1 MTVRPV
7 YIVHC
12 IDTEGPL
19 HESLVATFERL
30 RDIFHLELEPSE
42 ATLRKLQAG
51 ALDLNGIEAA
61 VQRVVDPHLLAYN
74 DTWDKVDAMLGRIM
88 SGEFRRKL
96 PDSANEGWI
105 YNWFCVDHVDY
116 DVNPRRRDMGYHNV
130 FEHYTWLLKQDAGC
144 RDGLHFHYHPH
155 SFSREAHRSA
165 THWWANSNSLSQV
178 LSRRV
183 IDHMW
188 FPAAHR
194 PGFHVI
200 RPDSHWFLEQYVPF
214 DFSNQSMAQTG
225 TDSQQF
231 GVSGGRFGD
240 WRRAL
245 ATWEPY
251 HPASDDYQVPG
262 SCRRWIARCL
272 NVGTRY
278 RVIREQDIR
287 QAFEEAAAG
296 KPVVLSITNHDFRD
310 MAPDV
315 EGFCNLLKTVAR
327 DFPQVPF
334 FYSEALSAMRS
345 ALEIQPE
352 PPCELDCTLETV
364 DESAAVLKVSS
375 KTPTFGPQPWLA
387 LKTANGEY
395 HFDNFDIDVPFHRW
409 QYVFDQETFPL
420 SALSAIGVAAN
431 NSYGTTTV
439 VRIDATTRRSVKK
452 YWNVSAEKPME
463 ATAPR

>member
-1 MTVRPV
+1 MPNSKPQAV

-19 HESLVATFERL
+19 YESLTATFERL

-51 ALDLNGIEAA
+51 TLDLHGIPAA
-61 VQRVVDPHLLAYN
+61 VQRVLDPHLLAYN
-74 DTWDKVDAMLGRIM
+74 DTWDKVDSMLARITDD
-88 SGEFRRKL
+88 SFRNRMV
-96 PDSANEGWI
+96 DFAGDGWV

-116 DVNPRRRDMGYHNV
+116 DENPRRRDMGYHNV
-130 FEHYTWLLKQDAGC
+130 FEHYQWLLKQGPS

-155 SFSREAHRSA
+155 SFRREAHRCA
-165 THWWANSNSLSQV
+165 THWWAASDSLHQA

-183 IDHMW
+183 IDHQW
-188 FPAAHR
+188 FPAANR

-200 RPDSHWFLEQYVPF
+200 RPDSHWFLEQHIPF
-214 DFSNQSMAQTG
+214 DFSNQSMAQAA

-231 GVSGGRFGD
+231 GVASGRFGD
-240 WRRAL
+240 WRRAP

-251 HPASDDYQVPG
+251 HPSTDDYQVPG
-262 SCRRWIARCL
+262 DCRRWIARCL

-278 RVIREQDIR
+278 RVICEQDIR
-287 QAFEEAAAG
+287 QAFAEAAAG
-296 KPVVLSITNHDFRD
+296 KPVVLGITNHDFRD

-315 EGFCNLLKTVAR
+315 DGFRTILESVAR

-334 FYSEALSAMRS
+334 FFSEAISAMRS
-345 ALEIQPE
+345 AMDLKPIS
-352 PPCELDCTLETV
+352 PCELDCTLETV
-364 DESAAVLKVSS
+364 DVSTAVLEVKS

-387 LKTANGEY
+387 LKTVDGSY
-395 HFDNFDIDVPFHRW
+395 YFDNFDIDVPFHRW

-420 SALSAIGVAAN
+420 SAVTSIGVAAN
-431 NSYGTTTV
+431 NAYGATTV
-439 VRIDATTRRSVKK
+439 VVIDPATGKVSRKH
-452 YWNVSAEKPME
+452 WNLTTADAAVSA
-463 ATAPR
+463 